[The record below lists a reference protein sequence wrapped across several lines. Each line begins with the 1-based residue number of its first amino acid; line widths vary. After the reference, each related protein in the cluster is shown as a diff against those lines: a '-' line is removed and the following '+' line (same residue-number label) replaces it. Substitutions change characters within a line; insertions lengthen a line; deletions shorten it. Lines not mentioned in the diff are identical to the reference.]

1 VMEEMDEFIR
11 ENLAKPLVQFAR
23 TREYLPQKDQVE
35 KIIRDEVE
43 HTQELAVIHES
54 YKHDIESNDEA
65 FDTDE
70 QEEEAGRLEDE
81 DSVFTV

>member
-1 VMEEMDEFIR
+1 MEEMDEFIR
-11 ENLAKPLVQFAR
+11 ENLAKPLVQFVR

-43 HTQELAVIHES
+43 HTKELAVIHES